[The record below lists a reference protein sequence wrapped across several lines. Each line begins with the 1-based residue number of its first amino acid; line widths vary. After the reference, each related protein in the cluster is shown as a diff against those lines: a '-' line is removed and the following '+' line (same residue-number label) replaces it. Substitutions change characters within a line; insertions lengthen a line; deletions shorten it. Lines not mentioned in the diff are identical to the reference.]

1 MEMKK
6 KKILI
11 AAIVVIAG
19 ITFYL
24 IYNLRNPR
32 DDGSMLLSGNVEITE
47 TNVGFEMPGR
57 VIDIPVKEGSVV
69 KEGDVLARLDGAA
82 LASVVAQN
90 RAFLQE
96 SSARLS
102 ELMAGS
108 RVQEIEQAKANVIAQ
123 EAELKKVKQDY
134 ERADVLYT
142 NGAISKAQFDASRSA
157 YDVRVAT
164 HKGALEALSLAQ
176 EGARKGDIKIG
187 ESRVE
192 QSRAGLAVSEVRFR
206 DTVIYAP
213 IAGVVLRK
221 NVEVGETVSQGMP
234 VFTIGDL
241 RNPWIKV
248 YVKEDR
254 IGLIKLGQKAQISVD
269 SYKGKTYEGVVSYI
283 SSEAEFT
290 PKTVQTPEERVKLVF
305 GVKVGI
311 KNENDELKP
320 GMPADVRIVL
330 KP

>member
-1 MEMKK
+1 MKK
-6 KKILI
+6 RKILI

-32 DDGSMLLSGNVEITE
+32 DDGAMLLSGNVEITE

-69 KEGDVLARLDGAA
+69 KEGDVLARLDGTA

-102 ELMAGS
+102 ELKAGS
-108 RVQEIEQAKANVIAQ
+108 RVQEIEQAKSNVIAQ

-142 NGAISKAQFDASRSA
+142 NGAISKAQFDAAKSTH
-157 YDVRVAT
+157 DVRAAT
-164 HKGALEALSLAQ
+164 HRSALEALSLAQ

-221 NVEVGETVSQGMP
+221 NVEIGETVSQGIP

-241 RNPWIKV
+241 GNPWIKV
-248 YVKEDR
+248 YVKEDK

-269 SYKGKTYEGVVSYI
+269 SYKSKTYEGVVLYI

-320 GMPADVRIVL
+320 GMPADVRIAL

>member
-1 MEMKK
+1 MKK
-6 KKILI
+6 KRILI
-11 AAIVVIAG
+11 AGIIVVAG
-19 ITFYL
+19 ITIYL
-24 IYNLRNPR
+24 IYNLRSHQ

-47 TNVGFEMPGR
+47 TNVGFTIPGR
-57 VIDIPVKEGSVV
+57 VIDIPVDEGAIV
-69 KEGDVLARLDGAA
+69 KEGDVLARLDGAE

-96 SSARLS
+96 ASTRLS
-102 ELMAGS
+102 ELKEGS
-108 RVQEIEQAKANVIAQ
+108 RTQEIEKAKANVIAQ
-123 EAELKKVKQDY
+123 EAELNKVKQDY
-134 ERADVLYT
+134 ERADVLYK
-142 NGAISKAQFDASRSA
+142 NGAISKAQFDASKSA
-157 YDVRVAT
+157 HDVRVAM
-164 HKGALEALSLAQ
+164 HKSAREALSLAQ

-187 ESRVE
+187 EYRVE
-192 QSRAGLAVSEVRFR
+192 QARAGLAVSETRSR

-221 NVEVGETVSQGMP
+221 NAEVGETVSQGMP

-241 RNPWIKV
+241 RNPWIKA
-248 YVKEDR
+248 YVKEDK

-305 GVKVGI
+305 GIKVGI

-320 GMPADVRIVL
+320 GMPADVRIVV

>member
-1 MEMKK
+1 MKK

-11 AAIVVIAG
+11 AVIVVVVA
-19 ITFYL
+19 ITTYL
-24 IYNLRNPR
+24 IISLKNNR
-32 DDGSMLLSGNVEITE
+32 DDGSMVLSGNVEITE
-47 TNVGFEMPGR
+47 TNVGFKIPGR
-57 VIDIPVKEGSVV
+57 VIELSVDEGSIV
-69 KEGDVLARLDGAA
+69 KEGDVLARLDGAE
-82 LASVVAQN
+82 LSSVVAQN
-90 RAFLQE
+90 RASLQE
-96 SSARLS
+96 ALARFS
-102 ELMAGS
+102 ELKEGS
-108 RVQEIEQAKANVIAQ
+108 RTQEIEQAKANVIAQ
-123 EAELKKVKQDY
+123 EAELKRVRQDY
-134 ERADVLYT
+134 ERADVLYR
-142 NGAISKAQFDASRSA
+142 NGAISKSQFDAFKSA

-164 HKGALEALSLAQ
+164 HKSAQEALSLAQ
-176 EGARKGDIKIG
+176 EGARKEDVKIG
-187 ESRVE
+187 EHRVD
-192 QSRAGLAVSEVRFR
+192 QAKAILAASETRSR

-221 NVEVGETVSQGMP
+221 NVEVGETVSQGTP

-241 RNPWIKV
+241 KSPWIKV

-305 GVKVGI
+305 GVKIRI

-320 GMPADVRIVL
+320 GMPADVRVVL

>member
-1 MEMKK
+1 MKK

-11 AAIVVIAG
+11 AGIVIVVGIA
-19 ITFYL
+19 IYL
-24 IYNLRNPR
+24 VSTLKNQR

-57 VIDIPVKEGSVV
+57 VIDIPVKEGSIV
-69 KEGDVLARLDGAA
+69 KEGDVLARLDGDA
-82 LASVVAQN
+82 LALVVEQN

-102 ELMAGS
+102 ELKEGS
-108 RVQEIEQAKANVIAQ
+108 RIQEIEQAKANVIAQ
-123 EAELKKVKQDY
+123 EAELKRVKQDY
-134 ERADVLYT
+134 ERADVLYK
-142 NGAISKAQFDASRSA
+142 NGAISKAQFDASKSA
-157 YDVRVAT
+157 HDVRVAM
-164 HKGALEALSLAQ
+164 HKSALEALSLAE

-192 QSRAGLAVSEVRFR
+192 QSKAGLAVSEVRFK

-241 RNPWIKV
+241 KNPWIKV
-248 YVKEDR
+248 YVKEDK

-269 SYKGKTYEGVVSYI
+269 SYKGKNYEGVVSYI

-320 GMPADVRIVL
+320 GMPADVKIVL

>member
-1 MEMKK
+1 MKK

-24 IYNLRNPR
+24 IYNLRNPQ

-57 VIDIPVKEGSVV
+57 VIEIPVDEGSIV
-69 KEGDVLARLDGAA
+69 KEGDVLARFDGAA

-157 YDVRVAT
+157 FDVRVAM

-248 YVKEDR
+248 YVKEDK